1 VPRLGS
7 VLGSILAEL
16 TRARAVAD
24 ELTKELVTQYE
35 ADPVLSSLSVPR
47 VALSEAEISIRFIVD
62 EVDEGPEVPADP
74 AAIRDEWARH
84 FTASVLPGVIKPIP
98 LEEDERL
105 AILEA
110 FGGGERNLPSVRLPI
125 REVRSALTGDE
136 MILAE
141 ATTVKALERFDTLTP
156 AIKRKLGGKTS
167 FQRALADA
175 SRVSL
180 EAFMKD
186 RIRSDLI
193 KAALASKLQVAIEAG
208 SLANR
213 PDEVQEIKLIIRGE
227 DLSSIVEREQEV

>member
-1 VPRLGS
+1 MTMRSKRAVT
-7 VLGSILAEL
+7 VSILILLAL
-16 TRARAVAD
+16 AAARAATQRYQQR
-24 ELTKELVTQYE
+24 EEEFRKQGQAEREKSGLSATALKEKYPTPEMRLVS
-35 ADPVLSSLSVPR
+35 A
-47 VALSEAEISIRFIVD
+47 
-62 EVDEGPEVPADP
+62 
-74 AAIRDEWARH
+74 
-84 FTASVLPGVIKPIP
+84 ASVLPGVIKPIP